1 MNEAEKE
8 LQFYKS
14 NPKQYA
20 KLVKQ
25 IANLKTTDEGFLER
39 KRKLIQGAKERV
51 LPLKAQAI
59 KEFKRVNNIQKGN
72 LDEWKKYI
80 GDVEND

>member
-1 MNEAEKE
+1 MSEVEKE

-25 IANLKTTDEGFLER
+25 IANLKTTDEGYLER
-39 KRKLIQGAKERV
+39 KRKLILGAKEREGATN
-51 LPLKAQAI
+51 K
-59 KEFKRVNNIQKGN
+59 
-72 LDEWKKYI
+72 
-80 GDVEND
+80 

>member
-8 LQFYKS
+8 IQFYKS

-25 IANLKTTDEGFLER
+25 ISNLKTTDEGYLER
-39 KRKLIQGAKERV
+39 KRKFIQEAKGKREQLINKC
-51 LPLKAQAI
+51 L
-59 KEFKRVNNIQKGN
+59 
-72 LDEWKKYI
+72 
-80 GDVEND
+80 GDIRSITQRK

>member
-8 LQFYKS
+8 IQFYKS

-25 IANLKTTDEGFLER
+25 IASLKTTDEGYLEK
-39 KRKLIQGAKERV
+39 KRKFIQGAKEREGATN
-51 LPLKAQAI
+51 K
-59 KEFKRVNNIQKGN
+59 
-72 LDEWKKYI
+72 
-80 GDVEND
+80 